1 MLDFLQMA
9 INRRTLLGSGALAAG
24 GMLLPGRL
32 NAAPAP
38 TSGFTHSVASGEPG
52 PTSVLLWTRY
62 IGAED
67 RPVLRAEIATDAGFA
82 SVLRHR
88 DVSANSASDGCAKV
102 VVDGLK
108 PGTTYF
114 YRFVAPDGSKS
125 PVGRTRTLPAGPLA
139 QYKVAVF
146 SCSNIG
152 FGWFN
157 AYGHAA
163 KRDDL
168 DLIIHVGDYLYE
180 YQRGE
185 YPSAA
190 ETVPGRVVE
199 PANEIV
205 TLSDYR
211 TRYASY
217 RSDPDLQE
225 LHRLFPWVAI
235 WDDHEFANDAWMS
248 GAENH
253 DPKTEGDWYAR
264 KSAAKQAHNE
274 WLPVSGKPYQRYD
287 IGDLASLITLD
298 TRVEGRDKQ
307 LDMFAAVKGQP
318 DAKAA
323 LVAFRDGPW
332 SDPKRTLL
340 GPAQEKWVADQLKA
354 SVKAGKK
361 WQLVAQQIV
370 MGGLLLPPAA
380 AGWLAP
386 DADKRAA
393 AFVKVGVLAGSINL
407 PLSMDSWEGY
417 SAARTRF
424 YKAAQAAKANLVVV
438 SGDSHNAW
446 ANNLS
451 LGGKPVGVEFAGQ
464 AVTSPGFESVLGI
477 APTKAAADLVAFNP
491 GLKWCNLS
499 QRGYLTVTLT
509 PDAARSD
516 WVFMDTV
523 RTPSTATAAGQSAIA
538 RHGSNMMTL
547 V

>member
-1 MLDFLQMA
+1 MIDFLQMA
-9 INRRTLLGSGALAAG
+9 MNRRTLLGSGALAAG
-24 GMLLPGRL
+24 AMMLPGRL
-32 NAAPAP
+32 NAATAP

-52 PTSVLLWTRY
+52 PNSVLLWTRY
-62 IGAED
+62 IGADD
-67 RPVLRAEIATDAGFA
+67 RPVLRAEVSADAGFA
-82 SVLRHR
+82 TVLRHR
-88 DVSANSASDGCAKV
+88 EVSANGASDGCAKV

-108 PGTTYF
+108 PGTIYY

-125 PVGRTRTLPAGPLA
+125 PVGRTRTLPKGALA

-168 DLIIHVGDYLYE
+168 DLVIHVGDYLYE
-180 YQRGE
+180 YPRGE

-190 ETVPGRVVE
+190 QTVPGRLVE

-205 TLSDYR
+205 TLADYR

-235 WDDHEFANDAWMS
+235 WDDHEFANDAS
-248 GAENH
+248 VHGAENH

-264 KSAAKQAHNE
+264 KAAAKQAHSE

-287 IGDLASLITLD
+287 IGDLLSLITLD

-307 LDMFAAVKGQP
+307 LDMFAAVKGAP
-318 DAKAA
+318 DPKAA

-332 SDPKRTLL
+332 SDPRRSLL
-340 GPAQEKWVADQLKA
+340 GAAQEQWVADQLKA
-354 SVKAGKK
+354 SVKAGHK
-361 WQLVAQQIV
+361 WQLVAQQLV
-370 MGGLLLPPAA
+370 MGGLILPPAA

-393 AFVKVGVLAGSINL
+393 AFVKVGVLAGSIGV

-417 SAARTRF
+417 NPARTRF

-451 LGGKPVGVEFAGQ
+451 LAGKPVGVEFAGQ
-464 AVTSPGFESVLGI
+464 GVTSPGFESVLGI
-477 APTKAAADLVAFNP
+477 APKKAAADLVASNP
-491 GLKWCNLS
+491 GLKWCDLS

-509 PDAARSD
+509 PEAARSD

-523 RTPSTATAAGQSAIA
+523 REKTLATAPGQAA
-538 RHGSNMMTL
+538 TVTRGANAMVL